1 MPVAID
7 IALPF
12 ASSALLGGAV
22 FLVVW
27 TMARSLATED
37 LAQDDEWRYDVSRI
51 NELRRVSLLY
61 RLFQPLMQSLAALNR
76 RAFRDQLPEINRQIL
91 AAGHSRSWTAE
102 EWLAK
107 VEIQAGFWSVPLISV
122 CMQIMGPPGLVLGVV
137 LTVVVAVLLRR
148 RLARQAAQRLFQI
161 KLRLPFLLDLLT
173 LLMEAGSTFLNA
185 LRQGCQEFRDH
196 PVGVEFGR
204 VLAEM
209 NMGKSRTAALESLRQ
224 RLSDD
229 EMTSIIGAIV
239 QGEQLGTPLAVL
251 FRTQADFLRIKRTQ
265 RAETIAGEA
274 GVKML
279 GPAILIMAATVII
292 ILGPF
297 ILGFI
302 TGDFLG

>member
-1 MPVAID
+1 MFPMVASG
-7 IALPF
+7 LL
-12 ASSALLGGAV
+12 SAAV

-27 TMARSLATED
+27 IIVRALATED
-37 LAQDDEWRYDVSRI
+37 LSQDDEWRYDVSRI
-51 NELRRVSLLY
+51 NELRRISVLY
-61 RLFQPLMQSLAALNR
+61 RLSYPVMHGLAALNR

-91 AAGHSRSWTAE
+91 AAGLPRYWTAE

-107 VEIQAGFWSVPLISV
+107 IELQALLGAFPIFYGCLE
-122 CMQIMGPPGLVLGVV
+122 MMGPPGVVLGAV
-137 LTVVVAVLLRR
+137 LTIVAAWLMRR
-148 RLARQAAQRLFQI
+148 RLARQAEYRLFQI

-173 LLMEAGSTFLNA
+173 LLMEAGATFLNA
-185 LRQGCQEFRDH
+185 LREACQEFKDH

-209 NMGKSRTAALESLRQ
+209 NMGKSRTAALESLKS

-229 EMTSIIGAIV
+229 EITSIVGAIV
-239 QGEQLGTPLAVL
+239 QGEQLGTPLAIL
-251 FRTQADFLRIKRTQ
+251 FRTQADFMRIKRTQ

-279 GPAILIMAATVII
+279 MPTVLIMAATVLI

-297 ILGFI
+297 ILSVL

>member
-1 MPVAID
+1 MLIAYD

-12 ASSALLGGAV
+12 ASSAMLGSAV

-27 TMARSLATED
+27 TMARSLATDD
-37 LAQDDEWRYDVSRI
+37 LSQDDEWRYDVSRI

-61 RLFQPLMQSLAALNR
+61 RLLQPLIQSLAALNR

-91 AAGHSRSWTAE
+91 AAGHSRCWTAE

-107 VEIQAGFWSVPLISV
+107 IEVQSAFWALPIIYV
-122 CMQIMGPPGLVLGVV
+122 CAQIMGPPGLVLGVV
-137 LTVVVAVLLRR
+137 LAVVVGVVLRR
-148 RLARQAAQRLFQI
+148 RLAKQAAQRLFQI

-185 LRQGCQEFRDH
+185 LRQACQEFRDH

-251 FRTQADFLRIKRTQ
+251 FRTQADFLRVKRTQ

-274 GVKML
+274 AVKML
-279 GPAILIMAATVII
+279 APAILIMARR
-292 ILGPF
+292 
-297 ILGFI
+297 
-302 TGDFLG
+302 

>member
-1 MPVAID
+1 MPLAFD
-7 IALPF
+7 IALPT
-12 ASSALLGGAV
+12 ASSAMLGGAV

-37 LAQDDEWRYDVSRI
+37 LTQDDEWRYDVSRI
-51 NELRRVSLLY
+51 NELRRISLLY
-61 RLFQPLMQSLAALNR
+61 RLLQPLIQSLAALNR
-76 RAFRDQLPEINRQIL
+76 RAFSDQLPEINRQIL
-91 AAGHSRSWTAE
+91 AAGHSRCWTAE

-107 VEIQAGFWSVPLISV
+107 VEIQAAFWGIPIIYVST
-122 CMQIMGPPGLVLGVV
+122 QIMGPPGLVLGLV
-137 LTVVVAVLLRR
+137 LTVVVGVLLRR
-148 RLARQAAQRLFQI
+148 RLAKQAAYRLFQI
-161 KLRLPFLLDLLT
+161 KLRMPFLLDLLT

-185 LRQGCQEFRDH
+185 LRQACQEFRDH

-209 NMGKSRTAALESLRQ
+209 NMGKSRTAALESLRE

-229 EMTSIIGAIV
+229 EITSIIGSIV
-239 QGEQLGTPLAVL
+239 QGEQLGTPLAIL

-274 GVKML
+274 AVKML
-279 GPAILIMAATVII
+279 GPTVLIMAAVVII

-297 ILGFI
+297 ILSFI